1 MAKDLSIT
9 ILMDFYGEMLTK
21 KRFDVMDMYYN
32 GDLSLAEIGE
42 EVGVSRQGVRD
53 AIKKGEQQLIEY
65 EEKLGL
71 AKRFLDIS
79 SYIKEANTII
89 DTIPESNEKN
99 KLRAYRNGRVW
110 KIPKEAVKQY
120 ILQQANLKK

>member
-42 EVGVSRQGVRD
+42 EVGVSRQGVHD
-53 AIKKGEQQLIEY
+53 TIKRGEQQLIEF

-79 SYIKEANTII
+79 SYIKEANKVI
-89 DTIPESNEKN
+89 DTMPESAQKDT
-99 KLRAYRNGRVW
+99 LRRLTQN
-110 KIPKEAVKQY
+110 
-120 ILQQANLKK
+120 ILEII

>member
-89 DTIPESNEKN
+89 DTIPESDEKN
-99 KLRAYRNGRVW
+99 KLRVLVE
-110 KIPKEAVKQY
+110 KILE
-120 ILQQANLKK
+120 II